1 MARLV
6 LPSKTLAFSRKS
18 LLSLISPAPLQISC
32 SVNCFRK
39 TSKSSVRYRHFI
51 ASEVVLR
58 KNCSPFNSL
67 VQRVKKA
74 SRKLICSVATEPKQS
89 EESKMAQPREIFLKD
104 YKKPDY
110 YFETVDLKFSLG
122 EEKTIVSS
130 KIAVFP
136 RVEGSAPPLV
146 LDGQDMTLVSVQI
159 NGKALKEEDYHL
171 DARHLT
177 IKSPPSGKYDLEIV
191 TEILPQKNTSLE
203 GLYKSSGNFC
213 TQCEAE
219 GFRKITYYQDRPDI
233 MAKYTVRIEADKS
246 LYPVLLSNGNLAGQG
261 DLEGGKH
268 YAVWEDPFKK
278 PCYLFALVAGQL
290 ESRDDTFT
298 TRSGRKVA
306 LRIWTPAD
314 DVPKTA
320 HAMYSLKAA
329 MKWDEDVFGLEY
341 DLDLFNIVAV
351 PDFNMGAMENKSL
364 NIFNSKLVLASP
376 ETASD
381 ADYAAILG
389 VIGHEYFHNWT
400 GNRVTCRDWF
410 QLSLKE
416 GLTVFRDQEFSS
428 DMGSRTVERIGDVSK
443 LRNYQFPQ
451 DAGPMAHPVRPHSYI
466 KMDNFYTVCSY
477 DPMYQGAEVVRMY
490 KTLLGSQG
498 FRKGMD
504 LYFKRHDGQAVTC
517 EDFFAAMRDA
527 NNADFANFLLWYS
540 QAGTPV
546 VKVNTSYNAEGHTFT
561 LKISQEIPPTPGQS
575 VKEPMFIPIAVG
587 LLDSTGKDIPLS
599 SIYHDGALQS
609 VSSNDQSVSTTVL
622 RVTKKEE
629 EFVFTDIFERPV
641 PSLLRGYSAP
651 IRLESDV
658 TDDDLFF
665 LLANDSDE
673 FNRWEAGQI
682 LARKLM
688 LSLVDDFQHNKPLVL
703 NSNFLDGFR
712 RILSDSSLD
721 KEFVAKAITL
731 PGEGEIMDLMK
742 IADPDAVHTVR
753 SFIRKQLA
761 SELRSEFLSTVENN
775 RNSGEYVFDHSN
787 MARRALKNVALA
799 YLASLEDPEFTNLAL
814 QEYKTATN
822 MTEQFAALASI
833 AQNPGKTRDDVLADF
848 YQKWQNDYL
857 VVNKWFALQA
867 VSDIAGNVE
876 NVRKLL
882 NHPAFDLR
890 NPNKVY
896 SLIGGFCGSPVNFH
910 AKDGSGYEFLGDIVL
925 QLDKI
930 NPQVASRM
938 VSAFSRWKR
947 YDDTRQ
953 KLAKAQLEKIMSTN
967 GLSENVF
974 EIASKSLAA

>member
-1 MARLV
+1 MD
-6 LPSKTLAFSRKS
+6 
-18 LLSLISPAPLQISC
+18 AP
-32 SVNCFRK
+32 K
-39 TSKSSVRYRHFI
+39 
-51 ASEVVLR
+51 
-58 KNCSPFNSL
+58 
-67 VQRVKKA
+67 
-74 SRKLICSVATEPKQS
+74 
-89 EESKMAQPREIFLKD
+89 EIFLKD
-104 YKKPDY
+104 YKLPDY
-110 YFETVDLKFSLG
+110 YFDTVDLKFSLG
-122 EEKTIVSS
+122 EEKTIVHST
-130 KIAVFP
+130 IAVYP
-136 RVEGSAPPLV
+136 RVEGCTSPLA
-146 LDGQDMTLVSVQI
+146 LDGQDMKLISIKVNSKEL
-159 NGKALKEEDYHL
+159 KAEDYHL
-171 DARHLT
+171 DSRHLT
-177 IKSPPSGKYDLEIV
+177 LSSPPSGKFMLEIV
-191 TEILPQKNTSLE
+191 TEICPQKNTSLE

-219 GFRKITYYQDRPDI
+219 GFRKITFYQDRPDI
-233 MAKYTVRIEADKS
+233 MAKYTCRIEADKL
-246 LYPVLLSNGNLAGQG
+246 LYPVLLSNGNLIEQG
-261 DLEGGKH
+261 DIKGGRH
-268 YAVWEDPFKK
+268 YALWEDPFKK

-298 TRSGRKVA
+298 TRSGRNVS
-306 LRIWTPAD
+306 LRIWTPAQD
-314 DVPKTA
+314 LPKTE

-428 DMGSRTVERIGDVSK
+428 DMGSRTVKRIADVSR

-466 KMDNFYTVCSY
+466 KMDNFYT
-477 DPMYQGAEVVRMY
+477 GAEVVRMY

-527 NNADFANFLLWYS
+527 NDADFANFLMWYS

-546 VKVNTSYNAEGHTFT
+546 VKVSSSYNAEARTYS
-561 LKISQEIPPTPGQS
+561 LKFSQEVPPTPGQPL
-575 VKEPMFIPIAVG
+575 KEPMFIPVAVG
-587 LLDSTGKDIPLS
+587 LLDSSGKDMPLS
-599 SIYHDGALQS
+599 ALYHDGKLES
-609 VSSNDQSVSTTVL
+609 VASNNQPVYNTVL
-622 RVTKKEE
+622 KITKKEE
-629 EFVFTDIFERPV
+629 EFIFSDISERPV

-651 IRLESDV
+651 IRLDSDL
-658 TDDDLFF
+658 TDSDLFF

-673 FNRWEAGQI
+673 FNRWEAGQL

-688 LSLVDDFQHNKPLVL
+688 LNLVADFQQNKPLTL
-703 NSNFLDGFR
+703 NPKFVHGVKS
-712 RILSDSSLD
+712 ILCDSTLD
-721 KEFVAKAITL
+721 KEFIAKAVTL
-731 PGEGEIMDLMK
+731 PGEGEIMDMMDV
-742 IADPDAVHTVR
+742 ADPDAVHAVR
-753 SFIRKQLA
+753 SFIKKQLA
-761 SELRSEFLSTVENN
+761 SELKEEFLLTVKNN
-775 RNSGEYVFDHSN
+775 RSLEQYEFNHPN
-787 MARRALKNVALA
+787 MARRALKNVALG
-799 YLASLEDPEFTNLAL
+799 YLASLKDPELTELAL
-814 QEYKTATN
+814 DEYRSATN
-822 MTEQFAALASI
+822 MTEQFAALAAI
-833 AQNPGKTRDDVLADF
+833 AQNHGKTRDDVLADF
-848 YQKWQNDYL
+848 YDKWQHDFL

-867 VSDIAGNVE
+867 MSDIPGNVE
-876 NVRKLL
+876 HVKNLL

-896 SLIGGFCGSPVNFH
+896 SLIGGFCGSLVNFH
-910 AKDGSGYEFLGDIVL
+910 AKDGSGYKFLGELVV
-925 QLDKI
+925 QLDKL

-938 VSAFSRWKR
+938 VSAFSRWRR
-947 YDDTRQ
+947 YDETRQ
-953 KLAKAQLEKIMSTN
+953 NLAKAQLEMIMSAN